1 MSTTTTKKKAKEFQV
16 PHILLIILFLILF
29 ACLLTYVAPAG
40 TYQVDEN
47 GRVLAGTFEY
57 LPNTPVSPWAALL
70 MIQDGIINAGSVIA
84 MMLVAGGA
92 IATVISTG
100 AFEEILNF
108 GVYKLEDKSV
118 TVLVPSIVV
127 MMSLLGAFAG
137 GDSMIAFVTVG
148 IVICRRLR
156 LDRITAMAMFYLSY
170 LIGQG
175 ASFTSNMVMIF
186 QTTAGVAPLSGMGV
200 RMVIWVIFTTVNA
213 IYCTRYALRISRDP
227 SKSLCGEI
235 LEPEEGMAHQ
245 TEVTSFPVRAVIV
258 AVVMILAYVLYAFGN
273 QTYGWGQQ
281 YLLSIMLLNAIFS
294 AVVYRIPANKVSKTF
309 MQGAQ
314 SMGGICLVMGCARVI
329 GFVLTDGN
337 VIHTIAYGASNIIGN
352 FGLAAAGVGI
362 FVFTTLINFAIP
374 SGLSKA
380 AIIIPVLTPI
390 GDVCGLT
397 RQIVAF
403 AYQMGDSLTNTLT
416 PVSGPLTG
424 ALGLAG
430 VDYTKWVRYS
440 APLMGILAV
449 IAGIFI
455 AVLSAMGW
463 VG

>member
-1 MSTTTTKKKAKEFQV
+1 M
-16 PHILLIILFLILF
+16 
-29 ACLLTYVAPAG
+29 
-40 TYQVDEN
+40 
-47 GRVLAGTFEY
+47 
-57 LPNTPVSPWAALL
+57 
-70 MIQDGIINAGSVIA
+70 
-84 MMLVAGGA
+84 
-92 IATVISTG
+92 
-100 AFEEILNF
+100 
-108 GVYKLEDKSV
+108 
-118 TVLVPSIVV
+118 
-127 MMSLLGAFAG
+127 
-137 GDSMIAFVTVG
+137 
-148 IVICRRLR
+148 
-156 LDRITAMAMFYLSY
+156 
-170 LIGQG
+170 
-175 ASFTSNMVMIF
+175 
-186 QTTAGVAPLSGMGV
+186 
-200 RMVIWVIFTTVNA
+200 IFTTVNA

>member
-1 MSTTTTKKKAKEFQV
+1 MEQTKVKKSFQV
-16 PHILLIILFLILF
+16 PHILLIILGLILF
-29 ACLLTYVAPAG
+29 ACFLTYFAPAG
-40 TYQVDEN
+40 TYQVDED
-47 GRVLAGTFEY
+47 GRVIAGTFEY
-57 LPNTPVSPWAALL
+57 IANTPVSPFSALL
-70 MIQDGIINAGSVIA
+70 MIQKGIINAGSVIA

-118 TVLVPSIVV
+118 KVLVPAIVV

-148 IVICRRLR
+148 IVICKRLR
-156 LDRITAMAMFYLSY
+156 LDRITAMGMFYLGY

-175 ASFTSNMVMIF
+175 ASFTSNMVMNF
-186 QTTAGVAPLSGMGV
+186 QSTAGVAPLSGMGV
-200 RMVIWVIFTTVNA
+200 RIIIWMLFTLANA

-227 SKSLCGEI
+227 SKSIVGEI
-235 LEPEEGMAHQ
+235 LEPDGDMS
-245 TEVTSFPVRAVIV
+245 TEITISRFPLRATVV
-258 AVVMILAYVLYAFGN
+258 ALVMILAYVLYAVGN
-273 QTYGWGQQ
+273 QTYGWGQE
-281 YLLSIMLLNAIFS
+281 YLLVIMVLNAIFS
-294 AVVYRIPANKVSKTF
+294 AAVYRIPANKASKTF
-309 MQGAQ
+309 MSGAQ
-314 SMGGICLVMGCARVI
+314 SMGGICLVMGMARVI

-337 VIHTIAYGASNIIGN
+337 VMHTIAYGASNVIGN

-362 FVFTTLINFAIP
+362 FVFTLLINFAIP

-380 AIIIPVLTPI
+380 AIVIPILAPI

-397 RQIVAF
+397 RQVVAF

-424 ALGLAG
+424 ALGLAN
-430 VDYTKWVRYS
+430 VDYIKWVRYS

-449 IAGIFI
+449 IAGAFI
-455 AVLSAMGW
+455 AVLSAMAW